1 MSRFS
6 EDDLKLAEFL
16 KRHQPVVPAA
26 KPDLEDQLMSAIA
39 STPQPRLTIIA
50 TNRSTAKVQSR
61 ILWAVP
67 SAIAAGLV
75 AMVFS
80 YRPFA
85 PVSQPSAA
93 EVAELQNFIESTWRD
108 SIAEQSVSESDLFPV
123 TKDSTL
129 N

>member
-6 EDDLKLAEFL
+6 EDDLKLTEFL

-26 KPDLEDQLMSAIA
+26 NPDLEDQLMSAIA
-39 STPQPRLTIIA
+39 STPQPRLTVVSKA
-50 TNRSTAKVQSR
+50 PVQRR

-75 AMVFS
+75 AVVVS
-80 YRPFA
+80 HRPFA

-93 EVAELQNFIESTWRD
+93 EVAELQNFIESTWDD
-108 SIAEQSVSESDLFPV
+108 SVAEQSVSEGDLFPV
-123 TKDSTL
+123 TENSTL

>member
-6 EDDLKLAEFL
+6 EDDLKLTEFL

-26 KPDLEDQLMSAIA
+26 NPDLEDQLMSAIA
-39 STPQPRLTIIA
+39 STPQPRLTVVSKA
-50 TNRSTAKVQSR
+50 PVQRR

-75 AMVFS
+75 AVVVS
-80 YRPFA
+80 HRPFA

-93 EVAELQNFIESTWRD
+93 EVAELQNFIESTWDD
-108 SIAEQSVSESDLFPV
+108 SIAEQSVSEGDLFPV
-123 TKDSTL
+123 TENSTL